1 MELEKEKSYL
11 KYKKISNKILI
22 GVDIG
27 GTLAKFAIVNE
38 KSQLEIENILNS
50 FENMKKIETGNYILH
65 LLFFPTNDFEI
76 EIKPLLNKL
85 NKISPIKEIHATG
98 GGAYKFETLMKKN
111 FQIDF
116 IKNDE
121 LISLVEGYI
130 FIKNYSFIYKIEDF
144 DKKIIVPNSDLKYP
158 HISVN
163 IGSGVSILKVNSPF
177 KKDIQRVAGTIMGGG
192 TLIGLSKLLIGIDNY
207 NEILNLAQKGDYHK
221 LDLSY
226 EEIYGKNYIKNNNN
240 YKNEIPVSSFGKIY
254 DLMTVKKNSFEK
266 EDIAVSLLYM
276 ICLHITQIAN
286 LCAQKYKIDT
296 IYFFGNFTRSSF
308 AISLLNKASL
318 IWNKNLNIRFNIL
331 DGFLGVVGTLVEKN
345 ED

>member
-1 MELEKEKSYL
+1 MELENTL
-11 KYKKISNKILI
+11 LRYKKISNKILI

-38 KSQLEIENILNS
+38 KTQLEIENILNS

-65 LLFFPTNDFEI
+65 LLFFPTNDFEK

-286 LCAQKYKIDT
+286 LCAKKYKIDT